1 MGTNFFTNEKE
12 NTLLEKIEGVFKYR
26 KVHFFDALV
35 GYFRAS
41 GYFRIRK
48 FIQQTPKIRILVG
61 INVDKL
67 TYQANRQGL
76 LFNPSEEKTQEEFFD
91 EIKRNIQE
99 AKYDKEVEDGM
110 YQFIEDIMTGRIT
123 MRIHPKQNI
132 HAKIYIFREEVYHP
146 HSYGSVITG
155 SSNLTEAGLEKNFE
169 FNVELRYDDD
179 IQFAT
184 ETFEKLWAES
194 VEIDISHIEK
204 IKRESY
210 LNPDFTPYEV
220 YLKFLLEY
228 FGKSIDFD
236 PNSVSDLPNGYK
248 KLSYQIDAVNDGYA
262 KMMKHN
268 GFFLSD
274 VVGLGKTVVSALIA
288 KKFFFSNGFPAYR
301 SHTLIIVPPAMQTSW
316 EATLSEF
323 KLDNFKVIT
332 NGSLHKIQ
340 NPELYDLIIVDEAH
354 KFRSDTAS
362 MYTEL
367 QKLCKTQAKH
377 YDGSLHDKKV
387 ILVSATPLN
396 NKPEDIA
403 NLVYL
408 FQDSKDSTLEEGN
421 LQKFF
426 REQIDRYNKLK
437 KQKNISLI
445 AEEIKAIY
453 ERIRVKVVEP
463 LTVRRT
469 RTDLMENDAYKQD
482 LLKQGIQFPEVKA
495 PCKIYYQLD
504 DRLDDLYDKT
514 IMYLS
519 DQNNGLQYY
528 RYQAIKYL
536 KPDKKNKY
544 KKADMISVQLAKI
557 MKTLL
562 VKRIDSS
569 FYAFKQ
575 SLKRYYNANQIML
588 NMFEKGTIYI
598 APNLKVN
605 ELLSEDKEEDLIK
618 LIEEARD
625 TDSTIEICTPND
637 FVEGFKD
644 GIEAD
649 NKILKELVKLWDEVD
664 SDPKLDIFIDYLKT
678 RLFDKEINQ
687 EGKLVIF
694 SESKETTK
702 YLSDSLRENGFDH
715 IRATIGT
722 HKCPFY

>member
-12 NTLLEKIEGVFKYR
+12 NTLLEKIEGVFKY
-26 KVHFFDALV
+26 KEVHFFDALV

-48 FIQQTPKIRILVG
+48 FIQQTPQIRILVG

-67 TYQANRQGL
+67 TYQANQQGL
-76 LFNPSEEKTQEEFFD
+76 LFNPNTEQSQEEFFND
-91 EIKRNIQE
+91 IKRNIQE

-110 YQFIEDIMTGRIT
+110 YQFIEDIVTGRIT

-146 HSYGSVITG
+146 HGYGSVITG
-155 SSNLTEAGLEKNFE
+155 SSNLTESGLEKNFE

-184 ETFEKLWAES
+184 ETFEKLWAEA
-194 VEIDISHIEK
+194 VEIDITHIEK
-204 IKRESY
+204 IKNESY
-210 LNPDFTPYEV
+210 LNTNFTPYEV

-236 PNSVSDLPNGYK
+236 PNSVSDLPMGYK

-288 KKFFFSNGFPAYR
+288 KKFFFSNGFPTHR
-301 SHTLIIVPPAMQTSW
+301 SHILVIVPPAMKDNW
-316 EATLSEF
+316 EETLTEF
-323 KLDNFKVIT
+323 KLDNFRIIT
-332 NGSLHKIQ
+332 NGSLHKIK

-362 MYTEL
+362 MYNEL
-367 QKLCKTQAKH
+367 QKLCKTKTKR

-421 LQKFF
+421 LQRFF
-426 REQIDRYNKLK
+426 REHIDRYNKLK
-437 KQKNISLI
+437 KQKDLTLI
-445 AEEIKAIY
+445 ADEVKSIY
-453 ERIRVKVVEP
+453 ERIRIKVVEP

-469 RTDLMENDAYKQD
+469 RTDLMENDAYRKD
-482 LLKQGIQFPEVKA
+482 LEEQNIHFPDVKS
-495 PCKIYYQLD
+495 PRKIYYQLD
-504 DRLDDLYDKT
+504 TELETLYDKT

-519 DQNNGLQYY
+519 DKINGLKYY

-536 KPDKKNKY
+536 N
-544 KKADMISVQLAKI
+544 
-557 MKTLL
+557 
-562 VKRIDSS
+562 
-569 FYAFKQ
+569 
-575 SLKRYYNANQIML
+575 L
-588 NMFEKGTIYI
+588 N
-598 APNLKVN
+598 
-605 ELLSEDKEEDLIK
+605 S
-618 LIEEARD
+618 
-625 TDSTIEICTPND
+625 
-637 FVEGFKD
+637 
-644 GIEAD
+644 
-649 NKILKELVKLWDEVD
+649 
-664 SDPKLDIFIDYLKT
+664 
-678 RLFDKEINQ
+678 
-687 EGKLVIF
+687 
-694 SESKETTK
+694 
-702 YLSDSLRENGFDH
+702 
-715 IRATIGT
+715 AT
-722 HKCPFY
+722 